1 MVVLIELQAPHLTW
15 PFLTGVCTELS
26 THIWSGPSG
35 HCWTSTKLAE
45 LRDKTCCKCQSIFL
59 SRAQHSHVETQK
71 HPSRSKRPCCFDR
84 EKGRNSIATMKSSA
98 TLHVFRMAEPQS
110 NAESRKLCRCETA
123 CPCAS
128 MKPRKPYRLL
138 RACLVIRIH
147 WKPPIHRSVIRNR
160 NTEGVLQIKRVL
172 LIN

>member
-1 MVVLIELQAPHLTW
+1 M
-15 PFLTGVCTELS
+15 
-26 THIWSGPSG
+26 
-35 HCWTSTKLAE
+35 
-45 LRDKTCCKCQSIFL
+45 
-59 SRAQHSHVETQK
+59 ETQK

-84 EKGRNSIATMKSSA
+84 EEGRNSIAIMKSSA

-110 NAESRKLCRCETA
+110 NAESRKLCRCETV

-128 MKPRKPYRLL
+128 MKPGKPYRLL

-147 WKPPIHRSVIRNR
+147 WKPPIHRSVISNR

-172 LIN
+172 LINQLESGFVFACPDHVSCTCLPWRLQYCMTSRG